1 MKNQSGLLIG
11 LKLLDLFCVV
21 EAEARLCDTA
31 VGGKKIVSIR
41 FCPLRKE
48 FDFGLLLVAFACW
61 TSHKLASL
69 KSSKTATDQL

>member
-1 MKNQSGLLIG
+1 MLIG

-31 VGGKKIVSIR
+31 VGKKYVSMR
-41 FCPLRKE
+41 FCHLRK

-69 KSSKTATDQL
+69 NSSKMATDQL

>member
-1 MKNQSGLLIG
+1 MLIG

-31 VGGKKIVSIR
+31 VGKKNVSMR

-48 FDFGLLLVAFACW
+48 LDFGLLLVAFACW

-69 KSSKTATDQL
+69 NSSKMATDKL